1 MNKILSSFVACL
13 AMLSSAFAA
22 SNKGTISTT
31 LPSGTVTL
39 AMLASHP
46 TAWVGIGIDS
56 PGSSVVQVS
65 LLSGASL
72 TSNPQIYFSGDNGA
86 TMIER
91 IQDSLVQR
99 VTTSATGAI
108 VGNTSATYTFP
119 AAYGKIYIVEPN
131 GGSGLAT
138 LFIVSGP
145 PASFQPAS
153 GSSGTTV
160 IANAGTN
167 LNTSPL
173 ALETG
178 GNLATI
184 ATNTTGVAT
193 SAKQDTGNTSLSTIA
208 SNTTSIATSAK
219 QDTGNTSLSTL
230 VSSLASLLTQL
241 GTVPYDAG
249 NIMKANM
256 QLIYEADPT
265 FTLGQTQSGGRM
277 DSKGTL
283 LVNPGALSNTTD
295 SVAIGDGTNIAKVTA
310 GDINAVGVGSG
321 SLTGTLTL
329 TGSQSANAALV
340 DPVTTLAYVD
350 MKGYSALTVHTTG
363 LGTSATSVA
372 FFGSNDASHWVS
384 TGALN
389 NNYSTGGSQATTSS
403 TTSGFTL
410 MGGYRYYQIQIT
422 GSQSAGTT
430 TVAYNLKGTS
440 PVTAY
445 STAFAPTVG
454 TTGGI
459 TNVYNNSAL
468 SNSALGVKT
477 SGAGNV
483 YAYTFHNPDATNDAT
498 ILLYNIAY
506 GSVTVGTSTPIFY
519 ITLAPGASANMAFPF
534 PLTCG
539 TQISIAAVKGDSI
552 SGTSAPNTAIQAWV
566 GYN

>member
-1 MNKILSSFVACL
+1 MKRILCL
-13 AMLSSAFAA
+13 VMSLLAVLAIAQGNPQLVNA
-22 SNKGTISTT
+22 VN
-31 LPSGTVTL
+31 SGT
-39 AMLASHP
+39 
-46 TAWVGIGIDS
+46 G
-56 PGSSVVQVS
+56 PG
-65 LLSGASL
+65 SL
-72 TSNPQIYFSGDNGA
+72 TSGSYATIHNAAGNPVN
-86 TMIER
+86 
-91 IQDSLVQR
+91 IQFQ
-99 VTTSATGAI
+99 TSST
-108 VGNTSATYTFP
+108 
-119 AAYGKIYIVEPN
+119 
-131 GGSGLAT
+131 GLAT
-138 LFIVSGP
+138 GLHVYISTDGTSNWLQLADAAIYRYSTNTYGAVAGAAADTWIVSSPFVFRDAFVVNGGGAGSTRVTMWLSPYGVVGQTTATTGP
-145 PASFQPAS
+145 VV
-153 GSSGTTV
+153 T
-160 IANAGTN
+160 ANAGTN

-193 SAKQDTGNTSLSTIA
+193 SAKQDTGNTSLA
-208 SNTTSIATSAK
+208 SILANTVT
-219 QDTGNTSLSTL
+219 
-230 VSSLASLLTQL
+230 LLTQL
-241 GTVPYDAG
+241 GTIPYDSSS
-249 NIMKANM
+249 IIKANLQM
-256 QLIYEADPT
+256 IYESDPT